1 MCWLRPVLSS
11 TVSGTASS
19 SATDEEAAAAADS
32 RVRNNATAT
41 AGLAAASPPITG
53 VLVAGRYETA
63 FGRGSILIGHGDGRS
78 GSADVTGK

>member
-19 SATDEEAAAAADS
+19 SATDEEAAADS